1 MMQETDTAGKQ
12 DERQHLALVHSLARE
27 LESARGALVKNN
39 LAQFNAHVAQQEA
52 ICRQLANT
60 PWIRRRADSEETT
73 SKIRQAYQT
82 LAQQNR
88 IYAAVLRRWKRTN
101 DLLAALYRCQQGYG
115 NAVGAASKLET
126 WSCEG

>member
-1 MMQETDTAGKQ
+1 MQDTDRSAKQ
-12 DERQHLALVHSLARE
+12 DEQQHVALVHSLARE

-52 ICRQLANT
+52 ICQQLANT
-60 PWIRRRADSEETT
+60 PWTRRRAPSDETT
-73 SKIRQAYQT
+73 SEIREAYES

-115 NAVGAASKLET
+115 NAVSAASKLET